1 MFPIISF
8 CYITISMGEFTPM
21 LQQYKEIKSLYRD
34 YILFFRLGDFY
45 EMFFDDAKV
54 ASQVLDVVLTSRT
67 AGKMGRIPMCG
78 IPFHSAENY
87 IAKLIRHG
95 YKVAICEQVQ
105 DPKTAK
111 GLVRRE
117 VVRVVTPGTFIDED
131 PSRSSVIVGI
141 YPLRHGWVLGV
152 LDMVKSE
159 LLLSQAGSV
168 QELVELLLPMDV
180 GEVVYPES
188 RDISRIVP
196 SNLFHSKPMAFSP
209 WPDWNFDPQMV
220 RGSLP
225 DSANP
230 AYLSQLG
237 LPEEALRVVAGLVSY
252 ARDMT
257 KTAFSYIKRIG
268 LLQEPRYV
276 YIQPTAI
283 AGLGLEDVYREF
295 NYCQTAMGKRT
306 LKEYLFHPLT
316 DKQEILSR
324 QEAIKILQE
333 KEDEIRNLRDDLKGI
348 SDIEKALSRILCG
361 YKRARDLI
369 SLRNSLV
376 KAKEVWQ
383 RYQGV
388 LRHPLLRLHV
398 PEEITDLLERALVD
412 ALPSR
417 VEGNLVRSGFSS
429 QIDRLRDI
437 QARAEEYLR
446 NLQAKEIKRT
456 GISSLR
462 IGYNKVFGYYIEVTK
477 PNLHLVPKDYIRK
490 QTLVN
495 AERFITEELKRLEEQ
510 ILSAGE
516 RLVEEEGRVL
526 EGIYSSVIEAREGIY
541 RLAEDIGR
549 LDCLANL
556 ALIGRE
562 RGYCIPEIH
571 DGDEIDIVE
580 GRHPIVETK
589 VDNFVPNDCHINR
602 EEASFLIITGP
613 NMAGK
618 STFIRQVALI
628 VIFAQMGAP
637 VSAKEAKI
645 GIVDRIFARI
655 GAQDEIFKGQSTFMV
670 EMSQTAGILHNL
682 SPKSLVILDEIGRGT
697 STYDGLAIAWAV
709 SEFLAQRRIRSLFAT
724 HFHEL
729 TELEDRFSG
738 VKNYNVAVKEWN
750 DEVIFLHQ
758 IVPGGADRSYGIHVA
773 KIAGL
778 PEEVI
783 RRAKEVL
790 VDLEGRQVEVRDGQ
804 GGSEQIPLFEPPEK
818 KLARELAEVDPNTI
832 TPIEALNLIFQ
843 WKKYLG

>member
-1 MFPIISF
+1 
-8 CYITISMGEFTPM
+8 MGEFTPM
-21 LQQYKEIKSLYRD
+21 LQQYKEIKSRYRD

-45 EMFFDDAKV
+45 EMFFEDAKV

-111 GLVRRE
+111 GLVKRE

-131 PSRSSVIVGI
+131 PSRSSVIVGV

-159 LLLSQAGSV
+159 LSLSQVGSV
-168 QELVELLLPMDV
+168 QELVELLWPMDV
-180 GEVVYPES
+180 SEVVYPES

-196 SNLFHSKPMAFSP
+196 SNLFQSKTMAFSP
-209 WPDWNFDPQMV
+209 WPDWNFDPEMV
-220 RGSLP
+220 KGSLP

-237 LPEEALRVVAGLVSY
+237 LPEEALRVIAGLVSY
-252 ARDMT
+252 AKEMT
-257 KTAFSYIKRIG
+257 KTTFSYIKRIG

-316 DKQEILSR
+316 DKQEILRR
-324 QEAIKILQE
+324 QEAIKILQG
-333 KEDEIRNLRDDLKGI
+333 KEDRVRDLRDDLKGI

-369 SLRNSLV
+369 GLRNSLV
-376 KAKEVWQ
+376 KAKEVW
-383 RYQGV
+383 RSYQEILG
-388 LRHPLLRLHV
+388 HPLLRLHV

-437 QARAEEYLR
+437 QSRAEEYLR

-516 RLVEEEGRVL
+516 RLVEEENRVL

-541 RLAEDIGR
+541 HLAEDIGR
-549 LDCLANL
+549 LDCLVNL

-589 VDNFVPNDCHINR
+589 VDNFVPNDCHMDR
-602 EEASFLIITGP
+602 KEASFLIITGP

-628 VIFAQMGAP
+628 VIFAQMGVP
-637 VSAKEAKI
+637 VPAKEAKI

-670 EMSQTAGILHNL
+670 EMSQTAGILHNI

-729 TELEDRFSG
+729 TELEDRFPG

-758 IVPGGADRSYGIHVA
+758 IVPGGADKSYGIHVA

-790 VDLEGRQVEVRDGQ
+790 VDLEGRQVEVRDRQ
-804 GGSEQIPLFEPPEK
+804 GESEQIPLFEPPEK